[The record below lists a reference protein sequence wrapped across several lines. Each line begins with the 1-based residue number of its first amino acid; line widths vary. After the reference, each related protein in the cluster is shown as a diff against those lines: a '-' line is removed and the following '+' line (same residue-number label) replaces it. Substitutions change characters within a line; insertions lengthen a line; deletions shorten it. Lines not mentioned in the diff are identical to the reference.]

1 MHAYYNSHALYVIK
15 IKHKINNGVKTVLSM
30 WPNIVCVCVRAHW
43 CRRKYWF
50 VFMSRETPN

>member
-30 WPNIVCVCVRAHW
+30 WPNIVCVCVRAH
-43 CRRKYWF
+43 
-50 VFMSRETPN
+50 